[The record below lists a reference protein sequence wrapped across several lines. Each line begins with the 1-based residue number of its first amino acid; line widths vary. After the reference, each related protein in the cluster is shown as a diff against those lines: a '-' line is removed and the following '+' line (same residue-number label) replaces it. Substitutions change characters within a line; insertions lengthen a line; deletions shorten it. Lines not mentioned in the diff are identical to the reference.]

1 MENYAGLDLSM
12 ESTQVCIIDEKGRTL
27 ASEKV
32 ESCPAAIADML
43 DRHAPLARAVIETGR
58 MSPAICHGLRELGV
72 PLVCIDARQAHQSL
86 KAMKANKTDPH
97 DAAGLAQLA
106 RTGFYKEAYVKS
118 PAAHGVRSVIAAR
131 SHLVE
136 ARVKLDNMI
145 RGLCATFGC
154 RPGPGQGKAFLDRIM
169 EAPHIPGLGQ
179 AIASLLSIRS
189 ANVDQTKEMDRRLRL
204 IASQS
209 QACEILM
216 TIPGVGIQTSAA
228 FAAAIDEAGRFRQ
241 SRNVG
246 AYFGLVPRRHQS
258 GEIDWTGRITKQ
270 GDGMVRKLLYEAA
283 NSILTR
289 SRETFALKTWAMKIA
304 KRRGLKKARV
314 AGALY
319 IGASTHPRSG
329 SCIGQTRSAAG
340 TPRPAR

>member
-1 MENYAGLDLSM
+1 MKHYAGLDLSM
-12 ESTQVCIIDEKGRTL
+12 ESRQVCIVDENGRKL
-27 ASEKV
+27 ALDKV
-32 ESCPAAIADML
+32 ESIPAAIADML
-43 DRHAPLARAVIETGR
+43 ERHAPVARAVIETGR
-58 MSPAICHGLRELGV
+58 MSPAICHGLRALGV
-72 PLVCIDARQAHQSL
+72 SLVCIDARQAHQSL

-106 RTGFYKEAYVKS
+106 RTGFYKETYVKS

-145 RGLCATFGC
+145 RGLCATFGY

-169 EAPHIPGLGQ
+169 EATHVPGLGET
-179 AIASLLSIRS
+179 IASLLSVRS
-189 ANVDQTKEMDRRLRL
+189 AIVDQIKEMDRRVRV

-216 TIPGVGIQTSAA
+216 TIPGVGVQTSAA

-246 AYFGLVPRRHQS
+246 ASFGLVSRRHQS
-258 GEIDWTGRITKQ
+258 GEIDWTGRITRQ

-289 SRETFALKTWAMKIA
+289 SRETFTLKAWALKIA

-314 AGALY
+314 ALARRLAV
-319 IGASTHPRSG
+319 IMHAMLRD
-329 SCIGQTRSAAG
+329 G
-340 TPRPAR
+340 TLFQA